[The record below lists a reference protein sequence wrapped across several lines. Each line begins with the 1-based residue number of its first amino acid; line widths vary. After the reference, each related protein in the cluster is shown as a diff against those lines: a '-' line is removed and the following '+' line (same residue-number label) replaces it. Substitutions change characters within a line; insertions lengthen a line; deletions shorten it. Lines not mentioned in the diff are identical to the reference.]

1 MKITTL
7 LLILALID
15 TALLGCAQG
24 RAVRVPCDRHLVPIN
39 APLAI
44 AKNVEGKTVSALS
57 RRTPERVP

>member
-1 MKITTL
+1 MKITMTL
-7 LLILALID
+7 LIFALID
-15 TALLGCAQG
+15 TALIGCASS

-44 AKNVEGKTVSALS
+44 AKHVKGETVFALS